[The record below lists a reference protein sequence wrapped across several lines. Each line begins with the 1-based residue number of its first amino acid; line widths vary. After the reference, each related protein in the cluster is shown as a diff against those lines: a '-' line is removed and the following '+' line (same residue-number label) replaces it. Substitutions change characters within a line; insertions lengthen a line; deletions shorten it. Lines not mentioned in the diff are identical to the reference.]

1 MVIEGVVQIS
11 DYLRPENR
19 AEKKASRDQEGE
31 HFGKNG
37 DNFG

>member
-1 MVIEGVVQIS
+1 MVSEGVVQIS
-11 DYLRPENR
+11 DYLRPENG

-37 DNFG
+37 NNFG